1 MGRRLSRRAGRG
13 RRQGQI
19 RGGNVWPADE
29 GDHKQNDV
37 ARYEPEGPEAEQL
50 DPPQAAARGVDKD
63 RSTPRSGPW
72 LFGHFIKGH
81 HRASILGGPGAY
93 SKRRDLRPGRCLVL

>member
-1 MGRRLSRRAGRG
+1 MRRSLGRGAGRG

-37 ARYEPEGPEAEQL
+37 ARHEPEGSEAEEL
-50 DPPQAAARGVDKD
+50 DPPQAAARGVDED

-72 LFGHFIKGH
+72 LFGNFIKGH
-81 HRASILGGPGAY
+81 HRASILGGPRAY
-93 SKRRDLRPGRCLVL
+93 SKRRDLRLGRRLVL